1 MAPAVAANVELD
13 RLPTLGTKPVKLSVN
28 LGPLKQKECLSDDM
42 RELYKQRLCCDV
54 VIRCAEQSYPAH
66 KSVLAARSSKFREI
80 FAERVTEAGSEPV
93 PSPKEIRISDVE
105 NPEAVQMMLDFMY
118 EVEVTDW
125 KDYNPGTQAINKDV
139 LRLAECYAL
148 PALTQRATHWLSKDI
163 TTGDVVD
170 RLAVCREF
178 QLEVLRGKILEQL
191 TSNKAALA
199 EVAHGPKIMQ
209 YPELM
214 QSLLQCAA
222 SSGCAEEEEESTQV
236 KKRAKTG
243 AKGGR

>member
-1 MAPAVAANVELD
+1 MAPAVVSNAELD
-13 RLPTLGTKPVKLSVN
+13 RVPTLGTKPVKLSVN
-28 LGPLKQKECLSDDM
+28 IGPLKQKECLSDDM
-42 RELYKQRLCCDV
+42 RQLYKERLCCDI
-54 VIRCAEQSYPAH
+54 VIHCAEKYYPAH
-66 KSVLAARSSKFREI
+66 KSVLAARSPVFREM
-80 FAERVTEAGSEPV
+80 FAEKVVEAGADAV
-93 PSPKEIRISDVE
+93 QNPKEIRISNVE
-105 NPEAVQMMLDFMY
+105 NPEAVQMMLDFIY

-139 LRLAECYAL
+139 LRLAGCYAL
-148 PALTQRATHWLSKDI
+148 PSLTQRATHWLAKDI
-163 TTGDVVD
+163 TTGDVVE

-178 QLEVLRGKILEQL
+178 KLEVLRVKILEQL
-191 TSNKAALA
+191 TLNKAALA

-222 SSGCAEEEEESTQV
+222 SSGCAEEEEETAQA
-236 KKRAKTG
+236 KKRAKTS